1 MVSDSILL
9 YSCVPPIWALT
20 CIFPLF
26 TRKWVPEV
34 KMSRGQNLVII
45 PQSGETYRHR
55 ELRLL
60 NRMLTIV
67 AYLHRMLTKPA
78 TLLMVGKPQWC
89 KMPKKIEYGNWLWV
103 LSGWIP
109 FFEQNIL
116 FWIHLFWRCRSNIT
130 NNFWEPQTSY
140 LHHRVASCEK
150 PTMKLVHI
158 NKLHYFPYPCIRG
171 IFTLM

>member
-116 FWIHLFWRCRSNIT
+116 F
-130 NNFWEPQTSY
+130 
-140 LHHRVASCEK
+140 
-150 PTMKLVHI
+150 
-158 NKLHYFPYPCIRG
+158 
-171 IFTLM
+171 